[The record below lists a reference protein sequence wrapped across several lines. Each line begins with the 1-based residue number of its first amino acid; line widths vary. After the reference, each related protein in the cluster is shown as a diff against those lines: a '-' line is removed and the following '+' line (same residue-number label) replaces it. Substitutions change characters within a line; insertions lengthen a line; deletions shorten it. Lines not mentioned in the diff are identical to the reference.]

1 LYLTYLLPDS
11 IAQTT
16 VLFMDGSRPS
26 RAYPETLNPL
36 VNCVE
41 TAASTLNIS
50 LESTLERL
58 IEKAGRAGI
67 LVSED
72 HCRQFLMYHELLEE
86 HRQRANL
93 TSITGLERVR
103 DDLFLR
109 SLEIAAALDPVERGR
124 SFGGGSRLLDVGTG
138 AGFPGLPLAIVFPGT
153 KVTLLDGT
161 RKKTDFLSVVVEA
174 LGLEDV
180 EVVNGRAEELA
191 RNAEHRESYD
201 IVTSRALAALPE
213 LAELTIP
220 FCKVGG
226 MSVAL
231 KGSDIRG
238 EAKSAA
244 SAAAQMGAS
253 TGLLRTVNLG
263 MRPQY
268 DTVVVWRKTTPTP
281 SQFPRRTGI
290 PHKRPLGVPE
300 TTRVKR
306 PPSTEGRA

>member
-1 LYLTYLLPDS
+1 
-11 IAQTT
+11 
-16 VLFMDGSRPS
+16 
-26 RAYPETLNPL
+26 
-36 VNCVE
+36 
-41 TAASTLNIS
+41 
-50 LESTLERL
+50 
-58 IEKAGRAGI
+58 
-67 LVSED
+67 
-72 HCRQFLMYHELLEE
+72 MYHELLEE

-93 TSITGLERVR
+93 TSVTGLERVR

-153 KVTLLDGT
+153 RVTLLDGT

-174 LGLEDV
+174 LGLEHV

-191 RNAEHRESYD
+191 RNAEHRETYD

-220 FCKVGG
+220 FCKLGG

-263 MRPQY
+263 LRPQY
-268 DTVVVWRKTTPTP
+268 DTVVDWRKTTPTP
-281 SQFPRRTGI
+281 ARFPRRTGI

-300 TTRVKR
+300 PAGAKKPA
-306 PPSTEGRA
+306 PPTARS